1 MAQLKDSDI
10 ENYLKE
16 YKLEDIKALKDIKKG
31 CQELIRDIVVG
42 INKIKVEEKTS
53 FSTSYSID
61 DIYTKGK
68 EYFNFIFIPTC
79 NSCGSNFYICNKT
92 GQDGE
97 VNLGGVVFTATCKS
111 CNEEI
116 TDIHSH
122 FKCNCGEQLEG
133 GFDENILALPTR
145 KCGSCP
151 PIIE

>member
-79 NSCGSNFYICNKT
+79 NSCSIS
-92 GQDGE
+92 E
-97 VNLGGVVFTATCKS
+97 
-111 CNEEI
+111 
-116 TDIHSH
+116 
-122 FKCNCGEQLEG
+122 
-133 GFDENILALPTR
+133 
-145 KCGSCP
+145 
-151 PIIE
+151 